1 MLINNLVCV
10 SYKLTMTKFFFIF
23 TFVFSIFSW
32 ISIANGEDKFHVWI
46 SELRQDALSK
56 GITEKTFDAALKGFS
71 PNKRII
77 ELDRN
82 QPEFTITLDEYLSKR
97 VTSAKIAKAKELIL
111 KHKDILERISKH
123 YSVQPRFIIALWG
136 LETNFG
142 MYLGKF
148 HAPSALATLAF
159 DGRRG
164 EFFRKELFNALKIID
179 EGHISANNMKS
190 GWAGAIGQAQFMP
203 SSFLN
208 YAQDW
213 DGDGKK
219 DLWDNEKDVF
229 ASIAFYLKSADWKN
243 DITWG
248 RQVLLPEDKNVVKLA
263 KNKKYLTLR
272 EWESLGVRN
281 LDGSLLPERNLTA
294 RLITSETSKIAFL
307 GYSNFDSILK
317 WNRSIYFAA
326 SVGRLSDA
334 LR

>member
-1 MLINNLVCV
+1 MLNKNLVCV
-10 SYKLTMTKFFFIF
+10 SYKLTMTKIFFIF
-23 TFVFSIFSW
+23 TFIFSIFSW
-32 ISIANGEDKFHVWI
+32 ISIANGEDKFNVWI
-46 SELRQDALSK
+46 SELRQDALAK
-56 GITEKTFDAALKGFS
+56 GITEKTFDAALSGFK

-97 VTSAKIAKAKELIL
+97 VTSAKIAKAKELVL
-111 KHKDILERISKH
+111 KHKDILEPISKH

-203 SSFLN
+203 SSFLS

-219 DLWDNEKDVF
+219 DLWGNEKDVF

-248 RQVLLPEDKNVVKLA
+248 RQVLLPEDKN
-263 KNKKYLTLR
+263 
-272 EWESLGVRN
+272 
-281 LDGSLLPERNLTA
+281 
-294 RLITSETSKIAFL
+294 FL
-307 GYSNFDSILK
+307 N
-317 WNRSIYFAA
+317 
-326 SVGRLSDA
+326 
-334 LR
+334 

>member
-1 MLINNLVCV
+1 MEEG
-10 SYKLTMTKFFFIF
+10 
-23 TFVFSIFSW
+23 
-32 ISIANGEDKFHVWI
+32 AN
-46 SELRQDALSK
+46 
-56 GITEKTFDAALKGFS
+56 
-71 PNKRII
+71 
-77 ELDRN
+77 
-82 QPEFTITLDEYLSKR
+82 
-97 VTSAKIAKAKELIL
+97 
-111 KHKDILERISKH
+111 
-123 YSVQPRFIIALWG
+123 
-136 LETNFG
+136 
-142 MYLGKF
+142 
-148 HAPSALATLAF
+148 
-159 DGRRG
+159 
-164 EFFRKELFNALKIID
+164 FFRKELFNALKIID

-203 SSFLN
+203 SSFLS

-219 DLWDNEKDVF
+219 DLWGNEKDVF

-248 RQVLLPEDKNVVKLA
+248 RQVLLPEDKNFFKLA

-281 LDGSLLPERNLTA
+281 LDGSLLPERNLSA